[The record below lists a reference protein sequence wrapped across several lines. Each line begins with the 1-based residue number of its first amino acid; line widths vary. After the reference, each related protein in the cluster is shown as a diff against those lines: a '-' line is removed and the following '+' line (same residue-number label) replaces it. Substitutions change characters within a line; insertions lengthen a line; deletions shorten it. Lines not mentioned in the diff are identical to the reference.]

1 VWLQFTHLLPCVAAT
16 SQVPQ
21 VGMIIMYDGGAIP
34 SGWSLCDG
42 TNGTP
47 DMVGKYL
54 GYNNALSTSGVDVG
68 TPQIGGAPPALP
80 TQPGFNTTPGPS
92 ATVRQVR
99 VGIRAVGNTW
109 PHTHNPPSP
118 TFLRSA
124 PASDS
129 IRSHTSTTID
139 HLHFLNSGDPGAI
152 LFQMPVIPVAANLT
166 IRFIRKD

>member
-1 VWLQFTHLLPCVAAT
+1 
-16 SQVPQ
+16 
-21 VGMIIMYDGGAIP
+21 MYDGGAIP

-99 VGIRAVGNTW
+99 VGIRTVGNTW

-118 TFLRSA
+118 TFLRSS
-124 PASDS
+124 PSPDS
-129 IRSHTSTTID
+129 IRSHTLTTID